1 MKRSKDNRAL
11 RILLLEDNPEDA
23 DLSVRKL
30 TKAGFHFTPVIAR
43 NSKEFK
49 QFLEKQSDER
59 EKSTKHIREKAV
71 AGGERSAYC
80 DSKGKGIEPLPLART
95 RTTRLRVR
103 PSATFSIIWCL
114 ADPAVT

>member
-1 MKRSKDNRAL
+1 MKTRPAIDVAQLLRSR
-11 RILLLEDNPEDA
+11 E
-23 DLSVRKL
+23 
-30 TKAGFHFTPVIAR
+30 
-43 NSKEFK
+43 
-49 QFLEKQSDER
+49 QFLEKQFDER
-59 EKSTKHIREKAV
+59 EKSTKHIREQAV

-114 ADPAVT
+114 A